1 MLEELEKVDWQ
12 KLSHAHG
19 ETLDILGMIRNIA
32 SDDSSIRAQ
41 ALFSLSNDIWHQET
55 IYEAAIPFLIELL
68 AAPTTPDKDALL
80 VLLARLAAPQ
90 THQHH
95 HELPAIDTLEAAD
108 QPPACMPQARAAVRQ
123 GLATY
128 LALLDEHNPRVRMC
142 AAYTLA
148 HLWECATT
156 TLPRLLTAFIQEDDP
171 RVRANLL
178 LSLEML
184 SRREGSA
191 ETTDLFLHTVNSR
204 EEPLVKLVAAMALTR
219 QAREKTP
226 RRAVRILVN
235 AIARPE
241 LIAEAYDEL
250 PWTDGS
256 LIGDISMTLRHLRPG
271 MAKIAIP
278 ALIDALA
285 NVGVYSA
292 LSITQTL
299 LYLAFN
305 DKRERALGI
314 PQELTSEQ
322 RLVLSVISNCLT
334 AWDTNSPV
342 YTVWEAACLA
352 DFQNRLAS

>member
-1 MLEELEKVDWQ
+1 MLEELENVAWQ
-12 KLSHAHG
+12 KLSHAYG
-19 ETLDILGMIRNIA
+19 ETLDTPGMIRNIA
-32 SDDSSIRAQ
+32 SDDSSVRAQ
-41 ALFSLSNDIWHQET
+41 ALFSLSHDIWRQET
-55 IYEAAIPFLIELL
+55 AYEAVTPFLIELL
-68 AAPTTPDKDALL
+68 AAPTTPDKGALL
-80 VLLARLAAPQ
+80 VLLARLAMPQ
-90 THQHH
+90 TYQQQ
-95 HELPAIDTLEAAD
+95 HELRALDTLEAAD
-108 QPPACMPQARAAVRQ
+108 QQPACIVQARAAVRQ

-128 LALLDEHNPRVRMC
+128 LALLDEHDPRVRMC

-148 HLWECATT
+148 HLWECAATSI
-156 TLPRLLTAFIQEDDP
+156 PRMLTAFVQEHDP

-178 LSLEML
+178 LSLQML
-184 SRREGSA
+184 NRHECSA

-204 EEPLVKLVAAMALTR
+204 EEPLVKLTAAMALTR
-219 QAREKTP
+219 QAKEKTP
-226 RRAVRILVN
+226 RRAMRILVN

-241 LIAEAYDEL
+241 LIAEEYDEL
-250 PWTDGS
+250 PWTTGS

-271 MAKIAIP
+271 MARIAIP

-285 NVGVYSA
+285 TVGVYSA

-305 DKRERALGI
+305 DKKERALSL

-322 RLVLSVISNCLT
+322 RLVLSVISNCLS
-334 AWDTNSPV
+334 AWGTNSPV

>member
-12 KLSHAHG
+12 KLSHAYG
-19 ETLDILGMIRNIA
+19 ETMDIPGIVRNIA

-41 ALFSLSNDIWHQET
+41 ALFSLSHDIWRQET
-55 IYEAAIPFLIELL
+55 IYKAVTPFLIELL
-68 AAPTTPDKDALL
+68 AAPTTLDKDALL

-90 THQHH
+90 TSQQHN
-95 HELPAIDTLEAAD
+95 EVPSGTLEAAD
-108 QPPACMPQARAAVRQ
+108 QQPICVPKARAAVRQ

-128 LALLDEHNPRVRMC
+128 LALLGESDPRVRMC

-148 HLWECATT
+148 HLEECAATT
-156 TLPRLLTAFIQEDDP
+156 IPRLLTAFVQEHDP

-184 SRREGSA
+184 SRHECSA
-191 ETTDLFLHTVNSR
+191 ETTDLFLHSVNSR
-204 EEPLVKLVAAMALTR
+204 EEPLVKLAAAMALTR
-219 QAREKTP
+219 QAGEKTP

-250 PWTDGS
+250 PWTNGS
-256 LIGDISMTLRHLRPG
+256 LISDISMTLRHLRPG
-271 MAKIAIP
+271 MARIAIP

-305 DKRERALGI
+305 DKKERALSV

-322 RLVLSVISNCLT
+322 RLVLSVISNCLS

-352 DFQNRLAS
+352 DFRNRLAS